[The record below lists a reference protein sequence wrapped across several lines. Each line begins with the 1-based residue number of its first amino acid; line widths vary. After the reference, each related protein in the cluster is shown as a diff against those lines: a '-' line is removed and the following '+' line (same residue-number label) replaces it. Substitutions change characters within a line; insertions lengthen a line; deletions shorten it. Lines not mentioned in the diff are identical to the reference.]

1 LATVTTQQEREF
13 EIAQVTR
20 LRERY
25 LATDVMAKVRDDL
38 GYGEKVALIERA
50 LAGTE
55 DWVLDVGANTCG
67 ESEYLTARGYK
78 MIANDVNEVALEISR
93 QRCVRFGRPAPKYLP
108 GDAQSL
114 PIAPES
120 VAFVVFNESLH
131 HMPDPARTLAQ
142 AARALKPGG
151 HMFLYEPY
159 AYNPYR
165 RLSEVRDH
173 FRGTVEKSFGVRQLK
188 RLLSQAGL
196 RVVSLERHVCT
207 ASDWKLAQFGL
218 AHRILR
224 KTYVAVSRRALWLFG
239 NLMVVAEKPV
249 RLTQPPRTTRSG

>member
-1 LATVTTQQEREF
+1 MASVTTQQEREF

-25 LATDVMAKVRDDL
+25 LATDVMAKVHNDP
-38 GYGEKVALIERA
+38 GYAEKVALIERA
-50 LAGTE
+50 LAGTD

-67 ESEYLTARGYK
+67 ESEYLTTRGYR

-93 QRCVRFGRPAPKYLP
+93 ERCARFGRSAPRYLP

-114 PIAPES
+114 PIEPGS
-120 VAFVVFNESLH
+120 VAFVIFNESLH
-131 HMPDPARTLAQ
+131 HMPDPALALAR

-151 HMFLYEPY
+151 RMFLYEPY
-159 AYNPYR
+159 AFNPYR
-165 RLSEVRDH
+165 RLSEFRDH
-173 FRGTVEKSFGVRQLK
+173 FRGTVEKSFGIRQLR
-188 RLLSQAGL
+188 RLLNHAGL
-196 RVVSLERHVCT
+196 VIVSLERHVCT
-207 ASDWKLAQFGL
+207 ASDWKLAQFSL

-239 NLMVVAEKPV
+239 NLMVVAEKPNS
-249 RLTQPPRTTRSG
+249 RCPNAKLRAD

>member
-1 LATVTTQQEREF
+1 MATVTTQQEREF

-25 LATDVMAKVRDDL
+25 LTTDVMAKVRDDA
-38 GYGEKVALIERA
+38 GYAEKVALIERV
-50 LAGTE
+50 LAGT
-55 DWVLDVGANTCG
+55 DGWILDVGANTCG

-78 MIANDVNEVALEISR
+78 MIANDVNEIALEISR
-93 QRCVRFGRPAPKYLP
+93 ERCARFGRPAPKYLP
-108 GDAQSL
+108 GDAQAL
-114 PIAPES
+114 KIKPGS

-131 HMPDPARTLAQ
+131 HMPDPALALAR

-151 HMFLYEPY
+151 RMFLYEPY
-159 AYNPYR
+159 AFNPYR
-165 RLSEVRDH
+165 RLSELRDH
-173 FRGTVEKSFGVRQLK
+173 FRGTVEKSFGIRQLK
-188 RLLSQAGL
+188 CLLNDAGL

-239 NLMVVAEKPV
+239 NLMVVAEKPDA
-249 RLTQPPRTTRSG
+249 